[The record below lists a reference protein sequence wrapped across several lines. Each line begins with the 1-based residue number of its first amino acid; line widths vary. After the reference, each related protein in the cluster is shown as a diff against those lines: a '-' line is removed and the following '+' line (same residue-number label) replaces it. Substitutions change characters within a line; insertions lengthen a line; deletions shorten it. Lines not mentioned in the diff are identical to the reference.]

1 MKQTFKKQF
10 QDFGE
15 CDVYIGAVNSGKKS
29 IKDCQLVS
37 ELLEAVDEK
46 RFGGKEGELIQA
58 NLVRDGKLI
67 TCIFAGFGDKTTY
80 KSVESAFG
88 SAMKEAKKPKQ
99 SNNPNKSNE
108 PIIRPN
114 SGEFLSGF
122 WKSDRLIP
130 SLTVTIYF
138 GVDEWDAPLSLFDMM
153 EIKDPRILSCLDN
166 YHVHLIAPA
175 HMAYEDI
182 LKFQSNLREVLLFI
196 KYSKDKKKL
205 HKILEQNQARFREVE
220 RRAVDVIEA
229 ITHMSL
235 EYKESE
241 GKIDMCQAIKEMR
254 EESLQEGLL
263 RGRREGKIE
272 AAKNF
277 YRLGIDIEKIAE
289 GVGSNLETVKSW
301 LGLEA
306 EKQP

>member
-1 MKQTFKKQF
+1 M
-10 QDFGE
+10 
-15 CDVYIGAVNSGKKS
+15 
-29 IKDCQLVS
+29 
-37 ELLEAVDEK
+37 
-46 RFGGKEGELIQA
+46 
-58 NLVRDGKLI
+58 
-67 TCIFAGFGDKTTY
+67 
-80 KSVESAFG
+80 
-88 SAMKEAKKPKQ
+88 
-99 SNNPNKSNE
+99 
-108 PIIRPN
+108 
-114 SGEFLSGF
+114 
-122 WKSDRLIP
+122 
-130 SLTVTIYF
+130 
-138 GVDEWDAPLSLFDMM
+138 
-153 EIKDPRILSCLDN
+153 
-166 YHVHLIAPA
+166 
-175 HMAYEDI
+175 
-182 LKFQSNLREVLLFI
+182 LFI